1 MTQYK
6 FISIGDEA
14 DEFGP
19 GINVEHTITG
29 EQTWD
34 ELVEHFDRF
43 LKAVGFI
50 YEGELQMVKVK

>member
-6 FISIGDEA
+6 FICTGDEA

-19 GINVEHTITG
+19 GINVEHTING

-34 ELVEHFDRF
+34 ELLPLFEAFLRGVGYIFDGH
-43 LKAVGFI
+43 L
-50 YEGELQMVKVK
+50 EMVKD